1 MSHSSSGLNVLIPA
15 CGVGRRFYEAG
26 YSTIKPLIDVA
37 MAPMVQHVIDSFRG
51 SNCTVFLPSG
61 DATSLGRTLLDGA
74 RVVGLTPGQCHMGA
88 VQTILAGADYC
99 DWDAPVF
106 VVNSDNVICPDG
118 GWEDIQRGW
127 LRSGCSAAIVLF
139 EETRDGPY
147 SWAGPV
153 PSIRHIAE
161 KAKISDYACAG
172 AFWFK
177 SYALLHTAAT
187 VHLAGAPDIGKE
199 YYVAPMISRVLKAGG
214 VVGSLVLDSDD
225 MFVRIGVPED
235 IPLAEQRLL

>member
-1 MSHSSSGLNVLIPA
+1 MNVLIPA
-15 CGVGRRFYEAG
+15 CGVGRRFAEAG
-26 YSTIKPLIDVA
+26 YPTIKPLIDVA
-37 MAPMVQHVIDSFRG
+37 GYPMVQHVINSFKG

-61 DATSLGRTLLDGA
+61 SATDLGRMLLDGA
-74 RVVGLTPGQCHMGA
+74 RVVGLTPGQCNRGA
-88 VQTILAGADYC
+88 VQTILAGADYY

-106 VVNSDNVICPDG
+106 VVNSDNVIRPDG

-127 LRSGCSAAIVLF
+127 LRSGCNAAIALF
-139 EETRDGPY
+139 EEPYDGPY
-147 SWAGPV
+147 SWADPV
-153 PSIRHIAE
+153 PLIRHIAE
-161 KAKISDYACAG
+161 KVKISNYACAG

-214 VVGSLVLDSDD
+214 VVGSLVLSSDD
-225 MFVRIGVPED
+225 MFVRMGIPED
-235 IPLAEQRLL
+235 IPLAEQRL